1 MTEKMEPVHPG
12 DLEDLLKSAFA
23 AGLGMSQSQLD
34 GADSF
39 RWREYRKRPVPISV
53 HQRVEHALARSVV
66 TDEMVERAAKA
77 LEKKIKQSTYEWTDD
92 EFEIWWNKDP
102 YFVSHE
108 TGWGDEF
115 GRGTRKNHLLWETR
129 ISLEAALHE

>member
-39 RWREYRKRPVPISV
+39 RWKEYRKRPVPISV

-77 LEKKIKQSTYEWTDD
+77 LEKKIKQDTYGWSEED
-92 EFEIWWNKDP
+92 FETWWNRDSRFFKQ
-102 YFVSHE
+102 VHVW
-108 TGWGDEF
+108 GWF
-115 GRGTRKNHLLWETR
+115 KGTEKEKCLYEAR
-129 ISLEAALHE
+129 IILEAALS